1 MQFHEKLKAYRI
13 SAGWTQEQLAE
24 NIYVSRVTV
33 SKWETGRGFPNLG
46 SLQQLAALFS
56 VTVDDLLST
65 DELVTIVQ
73 DQVRNTKDHF
83 SSLIFGILD
92 FLVILL
98 LMLPVFNDTNS
109 TSVGLFAFSPVA
121 PFIQPLVIAI
131 VSFLALFGVAELA
144 LQQRLSQPKNL
155 AVQMLS
161 LFLSLVLLVLFLV
174 IRQPYGGVY
183 VLSLLVGKSFLLM
196 KRR

>member
-24 NIYVSRVTV
+24 KIYVSRVTV

-46 SLQQLAALFS
+46 SLQHIAALFS

-73 DQVRNTKDHF
+73 NQVHQTAEHLY
-83 SSLIFGILD
+83 SLIFGILD
-92 FLVILL
+92 FLVVLL
-98 LMLPVFNDTNS
+98 LVLPVFSGT
-109 TSVGLFAFSPVA
+109 TSVSVTLFEISPVGSYL
-121 PFIQPLVIAI
+121 QPLLIAT

-144 LQQRLSQPKNL
+144 LQQRLSQSWSRKAHL
-155 AVQMLS
+155 
-161 LFLSLVLLVLFLV
+161 LSLVFSLILLILFV
-174 IRQPYGGVY
+174 STRQPYPGMY
-183 VLSLLVGKSFLLM
+183 MLCLLVAKSFLLL
-196 KRR
+196 RQR

>member
-24 NIYVSRVTV
+24 KIYVSRVTV

-46 SLQQLAALFS
+46 SLQHIAALFS

-73 DQVRNTKDHF
+73 DQVRHTADHF

-92 FLVILL
+92 FSY
-98 LMLPVFNDTNS
+98 PAAHASVFNDTNS
-109 TSVGLFAFSPVA
+109 TSVGLLHFSGWFLSTTA
-121 PFIQPLVIAI
+121 AYCNSI
-131 VSFLALFGVAELA
+131 VS
-144 LQQRLSQPKNL
+144 R
-155 AVQMLS
+155 AVRGSRISPATETFAVME
-161 LFLSLVLLVLFLV
+161 
-174 IRQPYGGVY
+174 P
-183 VLSLLVGKSFLLM
+183 
-196 KRR
+196 

>member
-24 NIYVSRVTV
+24 KIYVSRVTV

-46 SLQQLAALFS
+46 SLQHIAALFS

-73 DQVRNTKDHF
+73 NQVHQTAEHLY
-83 SSLIFGILD
+83 SLIFGILD
-92 FLVILL
+92 FLVVLL
-98 LMLPVFNDTNS
+98 LVLPVFSGT
-109 TSVGLFAFSPVA
+109 TSVSVTLFEISPVGSYL
-121 PFIQPLVIAI
+121 QPLLIAA

-155 AVQMLS
+155 TVQMLS